1 MAKADHIYVSHR
13 AYTHHGIDI
22 GDGTVVHRTRA
33 TGRVTRISFAEFAG
47 NRVVHHFPTPVAD
60 DADTVV
66 GRALS
71 SVDTPGYCLVRGNCE
86 HFATWCKT
94 GRSHSSQV
102 SRVHRQVAALSGR
115 MVTTQFTKGAAKL
128 TGKSLLKTV
137 SPALLAV
144 DAAQVGTEI
153 LLAQRGIAPDRVEQ
167 VGASIGL
174 IGSAAVGTMIAG
186 PIGAV
191 VSVGLWAAG
200 EVIGRRAV
208 AALQTTGPSRSLCDR
223 VLGVPLSQAASLCAC
238 GKCDFAPST

>member
-47 NRVVHHFPTPVAD
+47 NRVVHLFPARDAD
-60 DADTVV
+60 DAETVV
-66 GRALS
+66 ERALS
-71 SVDTPGYCLVRGNCE
+71 SVDAPGYCLVRGNCE

-115 MVTTQFTKGAAKL
+115 MVTTQVTKGAAKL
-128 TGKSLLKTV
+128 TGMSLLKTV

-144 DAAQVGTEI
+144 DAAQVGTEM
-153 LLAQRGIAPDRVEQ
+153 LLAQRGVAPDRVEQ
-167 VGASIGL
+167 VGVSIGL
-174 IGSAAVGTMIAG
+174 LGSVAVGTLVAG
-186 PIGAV
+186 PLGAC

-208 AALQTTGPSRSLCDR
+208 AALQTEGASRNICDR
-223 VLGVPLSQAASLCAC
+223 ALGVPLAQAASLCAC
-238 GKCDFAPST
+238 GKCDFAPSA